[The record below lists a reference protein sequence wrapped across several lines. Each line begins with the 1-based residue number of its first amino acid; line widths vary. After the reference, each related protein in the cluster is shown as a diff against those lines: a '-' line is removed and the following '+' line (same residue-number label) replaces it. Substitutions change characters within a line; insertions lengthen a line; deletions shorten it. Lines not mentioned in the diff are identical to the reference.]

1 MRYYFEHIQQVK
13 DISWL
18 YPLIEGNIDYMV
30 MWWDEAI
37 MRKLKP
43 NISLKQI
50 VEARIWNSN
59 KQMEQVGKMVFYV
72 QNDLRVPKN

>member
-1 MRYYFEHIQQVK
+1 MA

-59 KQMEQVGKMVFYV
+59 KQVEQVGKMVFYIGEFSSDYWDV
-72 QNDLRVPKN
+72 GNMGER